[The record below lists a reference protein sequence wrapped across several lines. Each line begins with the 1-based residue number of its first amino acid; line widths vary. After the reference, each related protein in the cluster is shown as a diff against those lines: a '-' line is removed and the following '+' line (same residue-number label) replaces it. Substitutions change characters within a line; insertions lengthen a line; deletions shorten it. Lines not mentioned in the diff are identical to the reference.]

1 MTRWQGLCIMRKFFL
16 LCYKYTKHYQQN
28 QDVCKDEFCEKVCL
42 CKHVC
47 WGSVFFF
54 YLSFTRSKERP
65 WVAQPCSKYVFVY
78 GSKL

>member
-1 MTRWQGLCIMRKFFL
+1 MFVRLNFVKRCVYVSMSVG
-16 LCYKYTKHYQQN
+16 
-28 QDVCKDEFCEKVCL
+28 E
-42 CKHVC
+42 
-47 WGSVFFF
+47 VFFF